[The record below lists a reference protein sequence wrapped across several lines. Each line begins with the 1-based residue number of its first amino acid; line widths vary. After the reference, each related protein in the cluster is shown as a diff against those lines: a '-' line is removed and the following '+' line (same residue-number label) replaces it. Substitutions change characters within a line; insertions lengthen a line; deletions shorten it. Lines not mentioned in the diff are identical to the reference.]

1 MADESN
7 FHLDLL
13 HDERL
18 DEMHHQG
25 FVILTLPEPSQG
37 TAKAI
42 ESAEKTIED
51 SVGRQINETKT
62 GEEPT
67 RHFEGA
73 FQSPLSIATVAFTE
87 LNINKEYL
95 CEAFLGIDKDSVR
108 HEVGRVVRSVKTND
122 EYKSRPY
129 MVGPR
134 GHGFAEAILLIRPFR
149 KGLSPEGGFFWAYE
163 GSHTLSPL
171 EFERRRQEGSLK
183 LVPLSVE
190 LGQVLVLFSTLWVEF
205 PESHRDVSDT
215 FVCRGYKHQITKP
228 VIDPN
233 LPGYVSDDDVLP
245 FMRLARR

>member
-1 MADESN
+1 HYPSLLRVRQRQLRARKRLSRTV
-7 FHLDLL
+7 LDV
-13 HDERL
+13 RL
-18 DEMHHQG
+18 MRQRLG
-25 FVILTLPEPSQG
+25 RNPPVILKGHSSRHYQSQLWPSRNSISMYVLTLSL
-37 TAKAI
+37 
-42 ESAEKTIED
+42 
-51 SVGRQINETKT
+51 
-62 GEEPT
+62 
-67 RHFEGA
+67 
-73 FQSPLSIATVAFTE
+73 LSFAVIYHMQ
-87 LNINKEYL
+87 KEYL